1 MRIKLQGRPC
11 AGPFFCRAE
20 AALFL
25 ASDEAQF
32 VSGVGLNVDGAAIVK
47 F

>member
-1 MRIKLQGRPC
+1 GRLGEAPEV
-11 AGPFFCRAE
+11 AM

-32 VSGVGLNVDGAAIVK
+32 VSGTGLNVDGGAIVK

>member
-1 MRIKLQGRPC
+1 LTGT
-11 AGPFFCRAE
+11 PFSDWREDKETAE